1 MATTFTWKVD
11 SLKTDP
17 NDDNYIYEATAKVF
31 GTEGLVT
38 KAVSISCLFLPGN
51 KASVGSDFKSIDDLK
66 KEDGEAIVIGWMKT
80 IFMDY
85 KVAIIEKL
93 VQKAIDSHNEK
104 VIEYE
109 QNSLG
114 GFQGEVEI
122 LDIAAAD
129 TSYSAQP
136 TETPTPSE

>member
-51 KASVGSDFKSIDDLK
+51 KASVGADFKSIDDLK

-109 QNSLG
+109 QNSFG
-114 GFQGEVEI
+114 GYQGEVEN